1 MKMFLSTLKFTN
13 NCKVFKK
20 TVFLSILSRRKNI
33 KKLGQKLSKLPAGKK
48 NYNFIRV
55 FRKTTRA
62 WQFEIV
68 KYVNKKY

>member
-1 MKMFLSTLKFTN
+1 MQSI
-13 NCKVFKK
+13 KK
-20 TVFLSILSRRKNI
+20 KLYFCQLDTQEEKNI

-55 FRKTTRA
+55 FRKTTR
-62 WQFEIV
+62 EIV

>member
-1 MKMFLSTLKFTN
+1 LQSIQ
-13 NCKVFKK
+13 KK
-20 TVFLSILSRRKNI
+20 LYFCQLDTQEEKNI

-48 NYNFIRV
+48 NTIFFKV